1 MAIAGVWGAGSTVK
15 QVCAAGT
22 RPTVGGDLGRPSLR
36 RECLVMTTFP
46 EVAENVR
53 AQATGGVAVAD
64 HGLQHAAAARAHPLG
79 LLGREPLVGRFLL
92 DEETARGDVAVAP
105 QK

>member
-1 MAIAGVWGAGSTVK
+1 
-15 QVCAAGT
+15 
-22 RPTVGGDLGRPSLR
+22 
-36 RECLVMTTFP
+36 MTTFP

-64 HGLQHAAAARAHPLG
+64 HGLQHAAAARAHHLG
-79 LLGREPLVGRFLL
+79 LLDGEPLVGRFLL